1 METAGDKARNA
12 ASAERRA
19 DIVAAARELYE
30 EQGLSKTSV
39 QDITNRVGVTRSL
52 FYHYFPDKEAVTSA
66 VLDDYVAD
74 FIEATHY
81 WNAQR
86 HPGDIESALASVVRL
101 MRLGVFEHDAFRR
114 SLASRENAALYID
127 FVNRVADRVASYIVE
142 TTVRDYGA
150 LHEIRIEHVYETFY
164 AHPGDRELPAHAP
177 RRQRRGAEGPHRP
190 DPAHGPRRRE
200 PARRK
205 LAARGA
211 SGASRARAIISS

>member
-86 HPGDIESALASVVRL
+86 I
-101 MRLGVFEHDAFRR
+101 
-114 SLASRENAALYID
+114 
-127 FVNRVADRVASYIVE
+127 
-142 TTVRDYGA
+142 
-150 LHEIRIEHVYETFY
+150 
-164 AHPGDRELPAHAP
+164 PAT
-177 RRQRRGAEGPHRP
+177 
-190 DPAHGPRRRE
+190 
-200 PARRK
+200 
-205 LAARGA
+205 
-211 SGASRARAIISS
+211 SRARSPAS

>member
-1 METAGDKARNA
+1 MATSNEKARNA

-39 QDITNRVGVTRSL
+39 QDITNRMGVARSL

-86 HPGDIESALASVVRL
+86 RPGDIESALSSVVKL

-114 SLASRENAALYID
+114 SLASHENAALYID
-127 FVNRVADRVASYIVE
+127 FVNRVADRVAVFKDGTVVE
-142 TTVRDYGA
+142 
-150 LHEIRIEHVYETFY
+150 ETAVANFASPDTL
-164 AHPGDRELPAHAP
+164 AHPF
-177 RRQRRGAEGPHRP
+177 
-190 DPAHGPRRRE
+190 
-200 PARRK
+200 
-205 LAARGA
+205 
-211 SGASRARAIISS
+211 SRALWHALPEHGFRDRNVGEGSGKGGFHA

>member
-1 METAGDKARNA
+1 MGTAGDRTRNA

-52 FYHYFPDKEAVTSA
+52 FYHYFPDKDAVTSA

-74 FIEATHY
+74 FIEATHH

-86 HPGDIESALASVVRL
+86 RPGDIERALASVVRL
-101 MRLGVFEHDAFRR
+101 LRLGVFERDACRR

-127 FVNRVADRVASYIVE
+127 CVNRVATAS
-142 TTVRDYGA
+142 
-150 LHEIRIEHVYETFY
+150 
-164 AHPGDRELPAHAP
+164 PATSW
-177 RRQRRGAEGPHRP
+177 
-190 DPAHGPRRRE
+190 RRRCATT
-200 PARRK
+200 ARCTRY
-205 LAARGA
+205 A
-211 SGASRARAIISS
+211 SSTSTRRSTCSSWASSATCERIRTSTTRC

>member
-1 METAGDKARNA
+1 METAGDRARNA

-86 HPGDIESALASVVRL
+86 HPGDIESALASVVKL

-114 SLASRENAALYID
+114 SLASRENAALYASETSPETIGTVTSGGFGPTLNAPVAMGYLPTSLSAD
-127 FVNRVADRVASYIVE
+127 GTIVFADVRGRRLPLRVAPMPFVPNGYKR
-142 TTVRDYGA
+142 
-150 LHEIRIEHVYETFY
+150 
-164 AHPGDRELPAHAP
+164 
-177 RRQRRGAEGPHRP
+177 
-190 DPAHGPRRRE
+190 
-200 PARRK
+200 
-205 LAARGA
+205 
-211 SGASRARAIISS
+211 

>member
-1 METAGDKARNA
+1 MGTAGDRTRNA

-52 FYHYFPDKEAVTSA
+52 FYHYFPDKDAVTSA

-74 FIEATHY
+74 FIEATHH

-86 HPGDIESALASVVRL
+86 RPGDIESALASVVR
-101 MRLGVFEHDAFRR
+101 RDAFRR
-114 SLASRENAALYID
+114 SLASRENASLYID
-127 FVNRVADRVASYIVE
+127 FVNRVADRIASYIVE
-142 TTVRDYGA
+142 TTVRDYRA

-164 AHPGDRELPAHAP
+164 VLILGIVGYLRTHPDVSDEVLKDLIAQTLHMDRGNA
-177 RRQRRGAEGPHRP
+177 RP
-190 DPAHGPRRRE
+190 
-200 PARRK
+200 
-205 LAARGA
+205 
-211 SGASRARAIISS
+211 SG

>member
-74 FIEATHY
+74 FIEATHH

-127 FVNRVADRVASYIVE
+127 FVNRVADRVASYIVRRRCA
-142 TTVRDYGA
+142 TTVRST
-150 LHEIRIEHVYETFY
+150 RY
-164 AHPGDRELPAHAP
+164 ASSTSTRRSTCSSWGSWATCARTPTPAT
-177 RRQRRGAEGPHRP
+177 RC
-190 DPAHGPRRRE
+190 
-200 PARRK
+200 
-205 LAARGA
+205 
-211 SGASRARAIISS
+211 

>member
-1 METAGDKARNA
+1 MATSNEKARNA

-39 QDITNRVGVTRSL
+39 QDITNRMGVARSL

-86 HPGDIESALASVVRL
+86 HPGDIESALSSVVKL
-101 MRLGVFEHDAFRR
+101 M
-114 SLASRENAALYID
+114 
-127 FVNRVADRVASYIVE
+127 ADRVATYIVD

-164 AHPGDRELPAHAP
+164 VLILGIVGYLRTHPDVDDEVLKDLIAQTLHMD
-177 RRQRRGAEGPHRP
+177 RGAN
-190 DPAHGPRRRE
+190 
-200 PARRK
+200 
-205 LAARGA
+205 GA
-211 SGASRARAIISS
+211 PESG

>member
-1 METAGDKARNA
+1 MATSNEKARNA

-39 QDITNRVGVTRSL
+39 QDITNRMGVARSL

-81 WNAQR
+81 GNAQR
-86 HPGDIESALASVVRL
+86 HPGDIESALSSVVKL

-114 SLASRENAALYID
+114 SLASHENAALYID
-127 FVNRVADRVASYIVE
+127 FVNRVADRVATYIVD

-164 AHPGDRELPAHAP
+164 VLILGIVGHLRTHPDVH
-177 RRQRRGAEGPHRP
+177 
-190 DPAHGPRRRE
+190 D
-200 PARRK
+200 
-205 LAARGA
+205 
-211 SGASRARAIISS
+211 